1 MFLLFLLSALDPV
14 NGDFFSELIEKHCD
28 RLKGY
33 VYSKVNNE
41 QDSEDIVQDI
51 FLKVYRYIDK
61 FAGLADDDVKRL
73 LITYAKSSVADFY
86 RGNKKSVK
94 TVDGYYDDNGNE
106 LEVADSSLSPETLV
120 VSEENCKMIAKFIEN
135 LPEAQRVVLILKY
148 KFNHTDGE
156 TAKILGISEQAVS
169 SRANRARNSLRKML
183 GGEDR

>member
-61 FAGLADDDVKRL
+61 FAGLSDDDVKRL

-86 RGNKKSVK
+86 SSFCRNIQSIYVTIGWVHQFNCGVFAIRILL
-94 TVDGYYDDNGNE
+94 YHR
-106 LEVADSSLSPETLV
+106 SSLHGFV
-120 VSEENCKMIAKFIEN
+120 VI
-135 LPEAQRVVLILKY
+135 
-148 KFNHTDGE
+148 T
-156 TAKILGISEQAVS
+156 IS
-169 SRANRARNSLRKML
+169 
-183 GGEDR
+183 